1 MPVQPFHIVDRMHDK
16 SLQEQVDY
24 LTNELAKTQK
34 TLRYLLNGGLDT
46 DNVNELN
53 ARVVNAGILNTN
65 LVTIKAEDGS
75 AYYIIDENG
84 IVANNGSENTFD
96 FDLSSGNLSIKGII
110 TALAGMIG
118 GWTIQDNALY
128 SSTTSYPRVVMDPSS
143 NETIFYSSANKY
155 IKFGSFDNTGTPYID
170 FVSGS
175 ATTRIE
181 QSNNFLV
188 GSNDDIEIS
197 AGSNDIS
204 LRGNEI
210 WFQGDAY
217 VNFDNLI
224 DTITQDSLSIIL
236 DDMQDEIDD
245 KADDFNGYSGD
256 VDVLDELGEPLTLR
270 FNNGILTR
278 VL

>member
-1 MPVQPFHIVDRMHDK
+1 MPVQPFHIVDKLHGK
-16 SLQEQVDY
+16 NLQDQVDY

-34 TLRYLLNGGLDT
+34 ILRYLLNGGLDT

-53 ARVVNAGILNTN
+53 AKVVNAGILNTN

-75 AYYIIDENG
+75 AYYLIDKNG
-84 IVANNGSENTFD
+84 IVANNGMENTFD
-96 FDLSSGNLSIKGII
+96 FDLATGNLSIKGII

-128 SSTTSYPRVVMDPSS
+128 SSTTSYPRIVMNPSS
-143 NETIFYSSANKY
+143 NEFFFYSSANQY
-155 IKFGSFDNTGTPYID
+155 IKFGSFDNTGEPYID
-170 FVSGS
+170 FFNGS
-175 ATTRIE
+175 ATTRIKMS
-181 QSNNFLV
+181 SNFSV
-188 GSNDDIEIS
+188 GSNDDIDIS
-197 AGSNDIS
+197 AGSNDIF
-204 LRGNEI
+204 LRGNEV
-210 WFQGDAY
+210 WLQADTY
-217 VNFDNLI
+217 VNFDELI
-224 DTITQDSLSIIL
+224 DNITQDSLSWIL
-236 DDMQDEIDD
+236 GKMQDEIDA